1 MKWLSDISA
10 RKERAA
16 KDKIGVPK
24 EKDFYAT
31 PSTLAQADYIEKR
44 ISGMISPYPAIELAR
59 YALVEHTGRVRLIPN
74 TNGGK
79 RITGPL
85 SSDAGGWDGTANAG
99 DDLADRFLSA
109 GTRAQERAPSNPCR
123 ARQPKAGG
131 MSEATKARLIA
142 EFTAA
147 GGKRRILPMT
157 PKAVREMLQWP
168 RAIARYRAEL
178 AAAMLGEKILETI
191 EVIDVRNRIQSTA
204 RRFVDAA

>member
-1 MKWLSDISA
+1 MKWLSDVSA

-24 EKDFYAT
+24 ERDFYAT
-31 PSTLAQADYIEKR
+31 PSTPAQADYIEKR
-44 ISGMISPYPAIELAR
+44 ISGMISPFPAIELAR
-59 YALVEHTGRVRLIPN
+59 YALVEHTGEVRLIPA

-79 RITGPL
+79 RITGQL
-85 SSDAGGWDGTANAG
+85 SSDDVGGWDGAANAG
-99 DDLADRFLSA
+99 DDLVERFLSA
-109 GTRAQERAPSNPCR
+109 STRPLERAPFNPW
-123 ARQPKAGG
+123 QPKAGG
-131 MSEATKARLIA
+131 MSEAVKTRLIA
-142 EFTAA
+142 EFRAA
-147 GGKRRILPMT
+147 GGRRRILPMT